1 MINKSLTVRGA
12 QQHGEG
18 YIPMLLDRLAAV
30 DGHAYEWIA
39 VFLLDHP
46 HIATC
51 QPIDMPAIA
60 RTRRDGGLL
69 LDQLRSTTAVL
80 DYLFRAAAEPPVPL
94 VRNRCAITNSPPRML
109 PHHPRTS
116 PPGPLRT

>member
-60 RTRRDGGLL
+60 RTRRDGACSSISCGPPPPCW
-69 LDQLRSTTAVL
+69 TTSSAPL
-80 DYLFRAAAEPPVPL
+80 PNLLFRL
-94 VRNRCAITNSPPRML
+94 
-109 PHHPRTS
+109 
-116 PPGPLRT
+116 